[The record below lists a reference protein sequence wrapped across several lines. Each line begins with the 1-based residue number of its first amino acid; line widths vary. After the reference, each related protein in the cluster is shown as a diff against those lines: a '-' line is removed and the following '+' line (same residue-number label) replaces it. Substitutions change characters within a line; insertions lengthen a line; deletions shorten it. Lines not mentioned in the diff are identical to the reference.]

1 MSNPF
6 KMKDKQPMEQSL
18 KGQSVTRDDTDF
30 PVEGSELSLGWV
42 E

>member
-6 KMKDKQPMEQSL
+6 KMKDKQMEQSP
-18 KGQSVTRDDTDF
+18 KGQSVTRGDTDF
-30 PVEGSELSLGWV
+30 PAEGSELCLGWV